1 MLLDGDVAQLYSG
14 ALEAIARVDGE
25 VTPEE
30 SARMRDLIGKRTQA
44 TIDYE
49 ALFFEKTTPDKLAAK
64 VPVADRRMVGRALA
78 ADAVVLATADGDLN
92 GAEAQAI
99 MRFLRA
105 LGCTASDIAAETHQL
120 HEWLHTLG

>member
-1 MLLDGDVAQLYSG
+1 MVLDGDVAQLYAG
-14 ALEAIARVDGE
+14 ALEAITRVDGE

-30 SARMRDLIGKRTQA
+30 SARMRELIAKRTQA
-44 TIDYE
+44 AIDYE

-64 VPVADRRMVGRALA
+64 VPAVDRRTVGRALA
-78 ADAVVLATADGDLN
+78 ADMVALATADGDLN

-105 LGCTASDIAAETHQL
+105 LGCTPADVAAETSEL
-120 HEWLHTLG
+120 NEWLHVLG

>member
-1 MLLDGDVAQLYSG
+1 MLLDGDVAQLYAG

-30 SARMRDLIGKRTQA
+30 SARMRELIGKRTQA
-44 TIDYE
+44 AIDYE
-49 ALFFEKTTPDKLAAK
+49 ALFFEKATPDKLAGK
-64 VPVADRRMVGRALA
+64 VPAADRRMVGRALA
-78 ADAVVLATADGDLN
+78 ADTVALATADGDLN

-105 LGCTASDIAAETHQL
+105 LGCTPADIAAETNEL
-120 HEWLHTLG
+120 NEWLHVLG